1 MSLEQIRALQ
11 AAGDDAGALRAL
23 ERLDPAG
30 HQRPQ
35 AAALALALGR
45 PRLAAAW
52 AAGSD
57 TPLHA
62 AALLRLGE
70 RQAVL
75 DLLEDQAQS
84 VQSAPSES
92 TPSARVAVL
101 RARALGTLESAELA
115 RTLARREGDSPA
127 LIAAATLL
135 GERLLPGNPRTALLA
150 LAEGLKVS
158 EMLREETGAH
168 LLAVL
173 SAVQARVGGAGKAS
187 KTAQKAL
194 ERSLPRSPARVIA
207 LLVLGRGQEAETER
221 LGGELASD
229 FQSFQNLLPE

>member
-1 MSLEQIRALQ
+1 MTLEQVRALQ
-11 AAGDDAGALRAL
+11 AAGDDAGALLAL
-23 ERLDPAG
+23 GGLDPAV
-30 HQRPQ
+30 HERPQ

-75 DLLEDQAQS
+75 ELLGDQAQ
-84 VQSAPSES
+84 S
-92 TPSARVAVL
+92 TPSARVEVL

-115 RTLARREGDSPA
+115 RTLARRQGDSPA

-135 GERLLPGNPRTALLA
+135 GELLLPGNPRAALLA
-150 LAEGLKVS
+150 LAEGLKAS

-173 SAVQARVGGAGKAS
+173 SAVQARVGGAVKATR
-187 KTAQKAL
+187 TAQKAL
-194 ERSLPRSPARVIA
+194 DRSLPRSPARVIA
-207 LLVLGRGQEAETER
+207 LLVLGRGQEAEAER
-221 LGGELASD
+221 AGGELASD
-229 FQSFQNLLPE
+229 FQRFLMVLPK

>member
-1 MSLEQIRALQ
+1 MTLEQVRALQ
-11 AAGDDAGALRAL
+11 TAGDDAGALRAL
-23 ERLDPAG
+23 GGLDPAG
-30 HQRPQ
+30 PQRPQ

-52 AAGSD
+52 AAESD

-62 AALLRLGE
+62 AALLRLGK

-75 DLLEDQAQS
+75 ELLKDQAQS
-84 VQSAPSES
+84 A
-92 TPSARVAVL
+92 PSARVEVL
-101 RARALGTLESAELA
+101 RARALGTLESAALA

-127 LIAAATLL
+127 LIAAATLM
-135 GERLLPGNPRTALLA
+135 GELLLPDDPRAALLA

-158 EMLREETGAH
+158 EMLREDTGPH

-173 SAVQARVGGAGKAS
+173 SAVQARIGGAGKAGR
-187 KTAQKAL
+187 TAQKAL
-194 ERSLPRSPARVIA
+194 ARSLPRSPARVIA
-207 LLVLGRGQEAETER
+207 LLVLGRGQEAEAER

-229 FQSFQNLLPE
+229 FQSFLNVQPE

>member
-1 MSLEQIRALQ
+1 MSLEQVRALQ
-11 AAGDDAGALRAL
+11 AAGDDAGALLAL
-23 ERLDPAG
+23 EGLDPAA
-30 HQRPQ
+30 HQRSQ

-52 AAGSD
+52 AGGTDA
-57 TPLHA
+57 LLQA
-62 AALLRLGE
+62 AALLRTGE
-70 RQAVL
+70 REAVL
-75 DLLEDQAQS
+75 ELLSKQPE
-84 VQSAPSES
+84 
-92 TPSARVAVL
+92 TARVALL

-115 RTLARREGDSPA
+115 RTLARQEGDSPA

-135 GERLLPGNPRTALLA
+135 GELLLPHDPRAALLA

-158 EMLREETGAH
+158 EMMREETDAL

-173 SAVQARVGGAGKAS
+173 SAVQARVGGAAKATR
-187 KTAQKAL
+187 TAQKAL

-207 LLVLGRGQEAETER
+207 LHVLGRGQEAEAER

-229 FQSFQNLLPE
+229 FQMFLNVQPE